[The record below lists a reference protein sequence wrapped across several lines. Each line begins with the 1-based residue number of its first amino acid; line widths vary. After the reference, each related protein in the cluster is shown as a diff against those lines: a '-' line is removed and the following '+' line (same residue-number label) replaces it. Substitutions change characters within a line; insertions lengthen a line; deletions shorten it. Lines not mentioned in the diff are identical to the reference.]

1 MPCIQS
7 KYIHAHNVL
16 NGQKILR
23 GNTLLGAK
31 VTVRLANH
39 DQVNIAFNGFVQ
51 RTVFLKNR
59 QWVKVVNVAAFTWDD
74 DGFFDWDYLQP
85 NQYACGVYDAGG
97 CKLVLE
103 GDGLMLRTDNE
114 APHKSNRNTNNIV
127 HIESY
132 LNT

>member
-16 NGQKILR
+16 NGQEILR
-23 GNTLLGAK
+23 GKTLLGDK
-31 VTVRLANH
+31 VTVRLANQ
-39 DQVNIAFNGFVQ
+39 DLVNIPFNGFVE
-51 RTVFLKNR
+51 RTVFLKNA

-74 DGFFDWDYLQP
+74 DGFSDWKYLQP

-103 GDGLMLRTDNE
+103 SDGLMLRMDNE
-114 APHKSNRNTNNIV
+114 ALDKPKRNINNIV
-127 HIESY
+127 NIEGY

>member
-16 NGQKILR
+16 NGQEILR
-23 GNTLLGAK
+23 GKTLLGDK
-31 VTVRLANH
+31 VTVRLANQ
-39 DQVNIAFNGFVQ
+39 DQVNIPFNGFVE
-51 RTVFLKNR
+51 RTIFLKNS

-74 DGFFDWDYLQP
+74 DGFSGWKYLQP

-103 GDGLMLRTDNE
+103 RDGLMLRMDNE
-114 APHKSNRNTNNIV
+114 ALDKPKRNINNIV
-127 HIESY
+127 NIEGY